1 MGEINSRPLR
11 ASMTKSEFAEYVASR
26 RKSVR
31 VNPLTERRL
40 DNYDDILLACEDVY
54 GSGIIFPRF
63 GKRKGINVISPLED
77 LARRLFDYFQTTVK
91 TPYDESKFDEFHEKA
106 CDAFLQLMNEIRDIK
121 GYAPLNYGSA
131 QKMINMVFKY
141 LACYKDYAT
150 YEDCFEHCHMPID
163 SKILCELKKTYSI
176 PNVNC
181 CFYAKICGGATFEG
195 KSWTKFDK
203 TTYGDLLK
211 ITRTTIAKDSKYT
224 GETLLE
230 IEFEIWK

>member
-1 MGEINSRPLR
+1 MGESNSRPITT
-11 ASMTKSEFAEYVASR
+11 SMTKSEFAEYVASR

-31 VNPLTERRL
+31 VNPLTERSI

-54 GSGIIFPRF
+54 SSGIIFPLLA
-63 GKRKGINVISPLED
+63 KRKGLDVSVPLAD

-91 TPYDESKFDEFHEKA
+91 TPNNEVEFDEFHEKA

-121 GYAPLNYGSA
+121 GYAPLHYGSA

-150 YEDCFEHCHMPID
+150 YQDCFEHCHMPID
-163 SKILCELKKTYSI
+163 SKILCELKKNYSI

-181 CFYAKICGGATFEG
+181 CLYTKFCGGATFEG

-203 TTYGDLLK
+203 KIYVNLLK
-211 ITRTTIAKDSKYT
+211 ITRTTIAKASKYK
-224 GETLLE
+224 GKTLLE
-230 IEFEIWK
+230 IEFEIWN

>member
-1 MGEINSRPLR
+1 MGESPSRPITT
-11 ASMTKSEFAEYVASR
+11 SMTKGEFSKYVASR
-26 RKSVR
+26 SKSAR
-31 VNPLTERRL
+31 VNPLTDRRI

-54 GSGIIFPRF
+54 SSGIIFPRF
-63 GKRKGINVISPLED
+63 EKRKDINVISPLGD
-77 LARRLFDYFQTTVK
+77 LARRLFDYFQTTAK
-91 TPYDESKFDEFHEKA
+91 TPYDETEFDEFHEKA
-106 CDAFLQLMNEIRDIK
+106 CDTFLQLINSSRSIK
-121 GYAPLNYGSA
+121 GYDPLYYGSA

-150 YEDCFEHCHMPID
+150 YQDCFEHCHMPID

-181 CFYAKICGGATFEG
+181 CFYAEICGGATFEG

-203 TTYGDLLK
+203 KIYGDLLK
-211 ITRTTIAKDSKYT
+211 ITRTTIAKASKYI
-224 GETLLE
+224 GKTLLE

>member
-1 MGEINSRPLR
+1 MGESPSRPITT
-11 ASMTKSEFAEYVASR
+11 SMTKSEFSKYVASR

-31 VNPLTERRL
+31 VNPLTKRRI
-40 DNYDDILLACEDVY
+40 DNYDDILLACQDVY
-54 GSGIIFPRF
+54 SSGIIFPLLA
-63 GKRKGINVISPLED
+63 KRKGLDVSVPLAD
-77 LARRLFDYFQTTVK
+77 LAKRLFDYFRTTVK
-91 TPYDESKFDEFHEKA
+91 SPYNESKFDEFHEMA
-106 CDAFLQLMNEIRDIK
+106 CDAFLRLMNDIRDTK
-121 GYAPLNYGSA
+121 GYSQLNYGSA
-131 QKMINMVFKY
+131 QKMVNMVFKY
-141 LACYKDYAT
+141 LACYSDYTT

-195 KSWTKFDK
+195 KSWTRFDK

-224 GETLLE
+224 GKTLLE

>member
-1 MGEINSRPLR
+1 MGGSPSRPITT
-11 ASMTKSEFAEYVASR
+11 SMTKSEFAEYVASR

-31 VNPLTERRL
+31 VNPLTGRRI

-54 GSGIIFPRF
+54 SSGIIFPLLA
-63 GKRKGINVISPLED
+63 KRKGLDVSVPLAD
-77 LARRLFDYFQTTVK
+77 LAKRLFDYFRTTVK
-91 TPYDESKFDEFHEKA
+91 SPYNEAAFDAFHEKA
-106 CDAFLQLMNEIRDIK
+106 CDTFLQLINAIRSIK
-121 GYAPLNYGSA
+121 GYDPLHYGSA
-131 QKMINMVFKY
+131 QKMVNMVFKY
-141 LACYKDYAT
+141 LACYSDYDT
-150 YEDCFEHCHMPID
+150 YQDCFEHCHMPID

-181 CFYAKICGGATFEG
+181 CFSAKICGGATFEG

-211 ITRTTIAKDSKYT
+211 ITRTTIAKASKYT
-224 GETLLE
+224 GKTLLE

>member
-1 MGEINSRPLR
+1 MGESNSRPITT
-11 ASMTKSEFAEYVASR
+11 SMTKSEFAEYVASC

-31 VNPLTERRL
+31 VNPLTDRRI

-54 GSGIIFPRF
+54 SSGIIFPRF
-63 GKRKGINVISPLED
+63 EKRKDINVIIPLED

-91 TPYDESKFDEFHEKA
+91 TPYDETKFDEFHEKA
-106 CDAFLQLMNEIRDIK
+106 CDTFLQLINSSRSIK

-150 YEDCFEHCHMPID
+150 YQDCFEHCHMPID
-163 SKILCELKKTYSI
+163 SKILCELKKNYSI
-176 PNVNC
+176 PNINC
-181 CFYAKICGGATFEG
+181 CLYTKFCGGATFEG

-203 TTYGDLLK
+203 KIYGNLLK
-211 ITRTTIAKDSKYT
+211 ITRTTIAKASKYK
-224 GETLLE
+224 GKTLLE
-230 IEFEIWK
+230 IEFEIWN